1 METVLIT
8 GANRGIGL
16 ELVKI
21 LLRDGRRVIATCR
34 SPETAGELRALVST
48 LVSTKESD
56 EGSAK
61 RSETP
66 DLDIQQLEVTDSI
79 SIGALRTKLS
89 GVQVDVLVN
98 NAGVMGGENQ
108 SLNQMDSDAWRH
120 TFEVNT
126 IAPFQV
132 SMALLD
138 NLKLSSR
145 PRIITVSS
153 QMGALSRVSSGAYAY
168 RSTKAAANKVM
179 QVMAKDLENDGII
192 VCPIHPG
199 WVQTDMGGPSADIT
213 VNESA
218 SGIVALI
225 DGLTKEQSGRFWNW
239 NGDEHAW

>member
-21 LLRDGRRVIATCR
+21 LLQDGRRVIATCR
-34 SPETAGELRALVST
+34 DPESAVDLRGLVSDMGT
-48 LVSTKESD
+48 DATSD
-56 EGSAK
+56 A
-61 RSETP
+61 T
-66 DLDIQQLEVTDSI
+66 LDIQQLEVTDSN
-79 SIGALRTKLS
+79 SIDALRAKLS
-89 GVQVDVLVN
+89 GVQIDVLIN
-98 NAGVMGGENQ
+98 NAGVKGSEHQ
-108 SLNQMDSDAWRH
+108 SLKHMDVDAWRH

-132 SMALLD
+132 SMALLE

-153 QMGALSRVSSGAYAY
+153 QMGALSRAGSGVYAY
-168 RSTKAAANKVM
+168 RSTKAAVNKVM
-179 QVMAKDLENDGII
+179 QLMAKDLDSEGII

-199 WVQTDMGGPSADIT
+199 WVQTDMGGASADIT

-218 SGIVALI
+218 SGIVALM
-225 DGLTKEQSGRFWNW
+225 DSLTKEQSGRFWNW
-239 NGDEHAW
+239 NGEEHPW

>member
-21 LLRDGRRVIATCR
+21 LLREGRKVIATCR
-34 SPETAGELRALVST
+34 SPETAVDLRGLVSDMGT
-48 LVSTKESD
+48 DKT
-56 EGSAK
+56 
-61 RSETP
+61 
-66 DLDIQQLEVTDSI
+66 LDIQQLEVTDST
-79 SIGALRTKLS
+79 SIDSLRAKLS
-89 GVQVDVLVN
+89 GVRVDVLIN
-98 NAGVMGGENQ
+98 NAGVKGSEHQ
-108 SLNQMDSDAWRH
+108 SLKHMDIDAWRH

-132 SMALLD
+132 SMALLE
-138 NLKLSSR
+138 NLKFSSR

-153 QMGALSRVSSGAYAY
+153 QMGALSRAGSGVYAY
-168 RSTKAAANKVM
+168 RSTKAAVNKVM
-179 QVMAKDLENDGII
+179 QLMAKDLDSEGII

-218 SGIVALI
+218 SGIVALM
-225 DGLTKEQSGRFWNW
+225 DSLTKEQSGRFWNW
-239 NGDEHAW
+239 NGEEHPW